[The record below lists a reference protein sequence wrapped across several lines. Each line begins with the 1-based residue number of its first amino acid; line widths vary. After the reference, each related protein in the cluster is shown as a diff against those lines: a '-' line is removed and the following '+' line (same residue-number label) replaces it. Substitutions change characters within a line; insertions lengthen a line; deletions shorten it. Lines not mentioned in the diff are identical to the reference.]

1 MSSYWS
7 PPECEVQRME
17 EAKACAATSLGD
29 APHKIV
35 FVIAKS
41 SNRNFSFYEY
51 YETPESFGIEAKWAM
66 LEQPRGPNGQVMRED
81 LNVTE
86 TFLLGVNV
94 TPRPSGTIHV
104 NFNPEQIRG
113 RELELILDAEGN
125 PALVGQVNGHTCR
138 LQSAYVQM
146 RNNILPDVDYI
157 SLYGRSIA
165 DGKMHVERLVN
176 DGHNRPP
183 WIP

>member
-1 MSSYWS
+1 
-7 PPECEVQRME
+7 ME
-17 EAKACAATSLGD
+17 EARACAASSLGNKPQD
-29 APHKIV
+29 IV

-51 YETPESFGIEAKWAM
+51 YETPETFGLRAQWAM
-66 LEQPRGPNGQVMRED
+66 LELPREASGQVVREE
-81 LNVTE
+81 LSVTE

-94 TPRPSGTIHV
+94 TPRPSGTISV
-104 NFNPEQIRG
+104 NFNPEQIRS
-113 RELELILDAEGN
+113 RELELILDAKGD
-125 PALVGQVNGHTCR
+125 PALIGTVDGHTCR

-165 DGKMHVERLVN
+165 DGKLHVERLVN
-176 DGHNRPP
+176 DGQQRPP
-183 WIP
+183 WVP